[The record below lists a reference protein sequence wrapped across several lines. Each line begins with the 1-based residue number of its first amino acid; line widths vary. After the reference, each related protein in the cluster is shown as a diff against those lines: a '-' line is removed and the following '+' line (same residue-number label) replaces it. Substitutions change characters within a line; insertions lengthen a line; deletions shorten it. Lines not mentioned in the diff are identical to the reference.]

1 MPDKR
6 FLPLVTLIVCVVCFF
21 ALEEF
26 VLEPARRSTVNMQ
39 LETRRLREV
48 EREVLQLKARYG
60 DLSAALAQKEREL
73 DAAREF
79 LPVELDQE
87 KFIDALYRTADAQRA
102 QIISVQAGD
111 VEGDELQ
118 AQVVTV
124 KLEAQYVSLLNF
136 VREIIDGKRFAVLD
150 KVSIEST
157 GDNFLSCELT
167 LRIFAA
173 K

>member
-6 FLPLVTLIVCVVCFF
+6 FLPLVTLAVCVLCFF
-21 ALEEF
+21 ALNEF
-26 VLEPARRSTVNMQ
+26 VFEPARRDILNMQ

-48 EREVLQLKARYG
+48 EREVLALKARHG
-60 DLSAALAQKEREL
+60 DLTAAVAQKEREL

-79 LPVELDQE
+79 LPVELEQD
-87 KFIDALYRTADAQRA
+87 KFIDALYRTAENQRA

-118 AQVVTV
+118 SQTVTV
-124 KLEAQYVSLLNF
+124 KLESQYVSLLNF
-136 VREIIDGKRFAVLD
+136 AREIVDGKRFAVLE
-150 KVSIEST
+150 KASIDGT
-157 GDNFLSCELT
+157 GDKFLSCELT
-167 LRIFAA
+167 FRIFAA

>member
-6 FLPLVTLIVCVVCFF
+6 FLPFVTLIVCVVCFF

-26 VLEPARRSTVNMQ
+26 VFEPVRRDTVNMQ

-48 EREVLQLKARYG
+48 EREILELKERYG

-73 DAAREF
+73 EAAREF
-79 LPVELDQE
+79 LPVELAQE
-87 KFIDALYRTADAQRA
+87 KFIETLYRAADSQGA
-102 QIISVQAGD
+102 QIISVQAGS

-118 AQVVTV
+118 SQIVTV

-136 VREIIDGKRFAVLD
+136 VREIVDGKRFAVLD
-150 KVSIEST
+150 KASVEGT
-157 GDNFLSCELT
+157 GDKFLSCELT
-167 LRIFAA
+167 FRIFAA
-173 K
+173 R